1 MQVAEYDDNV
11 RRRLEEL
18 NVVPKDRKI
27 SNVVLENSTMKQQI
41 EDLKYEIEKLRDQM
55 EQIAANQASFVGG
68 GGEELSI
75 FQPKAVP
82 NMPKQVDLNK
92 LVRPGD
98 SGVDYTR
105 KLEATI

>member
-1 MQVAEYDDNV
+1 
-11 RRRLEEL
+11 
-18 NVVPKDRKI
+18 
-27 SNVVLENSTMKQQI
+27 
-41 EDLKYEIEKLRDQM
+41 M

>member
-1 MQVAEYDDNV
+1 
-11 RRRLEEL
+11 
-18 NVVPKDRKI
+18 
-27 SNVVLENSTMKQQI
+27 
-41 EDLKYEIEKLRDQM
+41 M

-105 KLEATI
+105 KLEATIQYLNEKIQKSRIDLKNLKKEC